1 MLCELTVIVWTV
13 EIQGHWIFQWNF
25 KKTLSYHGILPMSDN
40 YSKMGS
46 WWQ

>member
-25 KKTLSYHGILPMSDN
+25 KKTLSYHGILQMSDN
-40 YSKMGS
+40 IVKWES